1 MIFLMAGMPV
11 VRTIDT
17 GLGLH
22 QLAAHKAALAGDFW
36 FPNPWKYR
44 VFSVWLVE
52 GSYQLYTN
60 TFDKLV
66 PVDGLIRYFSPISN
80 ERFAITANLNRFSHN
95 GAEVSL
101 PQYFFKNYN
110 SGLNDW
116 EVIKEYHRYFI
127 VFMLL
132 RFTINLAILYFAYR
146 FYKLFVTNFWMVV
159 TGIAFLDNGINN
171 AFRDTAFGFDTY
183 IDLLLFI
190 VSAFIIVKN
199 YSPLW
204 LIPLMVIGIL
214 NRETSL
220 LIPALFATVGFVR
233 DGFKI
238 KVRNFI
244 YSAVLG
250 AIGVAGFIGL
260 RWYFGYEPYM
270 LEAGWFRVVENF
282 TNYSIISGQFAIM
295 LILPFLSLFFLR
307 SSPIILRTIW
317 ITLIPVWFGIHYW
330 SFPVLESR
338 YFLVP
343 FALGIIPVTLWGIE
357 SSYLNEKTSTI

>member
-1 MIFLMAGMPV
+1 MPV

-52 GSYQLYTN
+52 GSYQLYTH
-60 TFDKLV
+60 TIDKLV
-66 PVDGLIRYFSPISN
+66 PVDGLIQYISPVSN
-80 ERFAITANLNRFSHN
+80 ERFAITADLNRFSHN
-95 GAEVSL
+95 GYEVSR
-101 PQYFFKNYN
+101 PQYFFKKYN
-110 SGLNDW
+110 AGQDEW
-116 EVIKEYHRYFI
+116 EVFKEYHRYFI
-127 VFMLL
+127 VFMIL
-132 RFTINLAILYFAYR
+132 RFAINLAILFFAYR
-146 FYKLFVTNFWMVV
+146 FYKLFIANCWMVLMGV
-159 TGIAFLDNGINN
+159 VFLDNGINN

-190 VSAFIIVKN
+190 LSAIVIVKN

-204 LIPLMVIGIL
+204 LLPVMVIGIL

-233 DGFKI
+233 DGYRVKI
-238 KVRNFI
+238 WNFI
-244 YSAVLG
+244 HSAILG
-250 AIGVAGFIGL
+250 GIGLAGFVGL
-260 RWYFGYEPYM
+260 RWYYGYESYV
-270 LEAGWFRVVENF
+270 LESGWFRVVENF
-282 TNYSIISGQFAIM
+282 TNYSIMSGQFAIM

-317 ITLIPVWFGIHYW
+317 ITIIPVWFGIHYW

-343 FALGIIPVTLWGIE
+343 FALGIIPVTLWGVE
-357 SSYLNEKTSTI
+357 TSYLNEKTRTI